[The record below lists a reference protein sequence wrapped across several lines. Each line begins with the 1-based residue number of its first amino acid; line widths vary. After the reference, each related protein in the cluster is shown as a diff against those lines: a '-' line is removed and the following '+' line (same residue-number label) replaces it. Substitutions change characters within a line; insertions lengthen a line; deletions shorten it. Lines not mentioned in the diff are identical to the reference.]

1 MQTLNNQR
9 GISLVM
15 ALVMLVVLTLT
26 AISST
31 SSVNSSIRIAGNMV
45 SQDEAL
51 TATMM
56 AIDVQL
62 GKLSAFTTAVD
73 RTVEVD
79 VNRDDKIDYRIKV
92 YAPVCYSTTP
102 IEGDS
107 YLLVAAGS
115 TMSKT
120 YWHVRAEVT
129 SADTGAI
136 ATVKQGIRINL
147 RSPTGC

>member
-1 MQTLNNQR
+1 MQTLNTQR

-51 TATMM
+51 TATLI
-56 AIDVQL
+56 AIDDQL
-62 GKLSAFTTAVD
+62 GKLSNFTAPLD
-73 RTVEVD
+73 RTFDVD
-79 VNRDDKIDYRIKV
+79 VNRDGRNDYTIKLH
-92 YAPVCYSTTP
+92 APVCYSTAP
-102 IEGDS
+102 IQGDS
-107 YLLVAAGS
+107 YQLEAAGS
-115 TMSKT
+115 SMNRT

-136 ATVKQGIRINL
+136 ATIKQGVRINL
-147 RSPTGC
+147 RAPTGC

>member
-1 MQTLNNQR
+1 
-9 GISLVM
+9 M

-51 TATMM
+51 AAAIM
-56 AIDVQL
+56 AVDDQL
-62 GKLSAFTTAVD
+62 GKLSNFTTPADRDIPVD
-73 RTVEVD
+73 I
-79 VNRDDKIDYRIKV
+79 NRDGTIDYTIRL
-92 YAPVCYSTTP
+92 YAPVCFSTVP
-102 IEGDS
+102 IPGDDS
-107 YLLVAAGS
+107 TLVDAGS
-115 TMSKT
+115 SMSQT

-129 SADTGAI
+129 GTETGAI
-136 ATVKQGIRINL
+136 ATVRQGIRINL

>member
-92 YAPVCYSTTP
+92 YAPVCYSTAP
-102 IEGDS
+102 IQGDS
-107 YLLVAAGS
+107 YQLEAAGS
-115 TMSKT
+115 SMSKT
-120 YWHVRAEVT
+120 YWHVRAEVI